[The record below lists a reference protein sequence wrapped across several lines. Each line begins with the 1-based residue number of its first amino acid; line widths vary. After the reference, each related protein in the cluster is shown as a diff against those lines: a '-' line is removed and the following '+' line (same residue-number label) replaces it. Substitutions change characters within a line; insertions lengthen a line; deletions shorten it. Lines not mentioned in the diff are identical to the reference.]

1 MIKVPTR
8 FSSEFVEEYYNIVS
22 DMVFLNK
29 ANEYNNDSQEYR
41 EFMFYLSQNFC
52 KIVTADFNELLDI
65 LTNINNLFP
74 VISEC
79 YNPKHF
85 FQGIELNQI
94 PSILEIISIHLR
106 GDANLNRIC
115 ALKNDAIREISFINR
130 NLQSHFVG
138 LYISELND
146 SNDACSIKS
155 CCKKIHATL
164 NDGYID
170 LEVMPEWVR
179 MLRNIISYESMPSEI
194 LRKIG
199 DELALDYC
207 PMCNESHVGNITD
220 DNRVYRQ
227 ALDHFLPKS
236 KYPIFS
242 LSIYNLIPCCNTC
255 NSLFKRDKDTLYPLH
270 ANPYIQGADEYVIFD
285 IEKLTLAMLY
295 KKEAGS
301 RVKFIATNTAVD
313 NNVKLFKLLGVYNK
327 RATKAE
333 IFRLMALFKS
343 YYENWSA
350 FMTYEEFLI
359 KVVNYD
365 RSKLPYEI
373 IYGKFKMDLLG
384 FMEEVNR

>member
-8 FSSEFVEEYYNIVS
+8 FSSEFVEEYYGIVS

-29 ANEYNNDSQEYR
+29 VNEYGNDSEEYR
-41 EFMFYLSQNFC
+41 EFMFYLSKNFC
-52 KIVTADFNELLDI
+52 KIITADFNELLDI
-65 LTNINNLFP
+65 LTDINNLFP
-74 VISEC
+74 VISEY

-85 FQGIELNQI
+85 FQGIDLNQI
-94 PSILEIISIHLR
+94 PSTVEIISIYLR
-106 GDANLNRIC
+106 GDDNLNRIC
-115 ALKNDAIREISFINR
+115 ELKSDAIREISFVNG

-138 LYISELND
+138 FYISKLND
-146 SNDACSIKS
+146 SNDARSIKS
-155 CCKKIHATL
+155 CCKKIHAAL
-164 NDGYID
+164 NDGNID

-179 MLRNIISYESMPSEI
+179 MLRNIMSYESMPSEI

-220 DNRVYRQ
+220 DNKVYRQ

-270 ANPYIQGADEYVIFD
+270 ANPYFQGADEYVIFD
-285 IEKLTLAMLY
+285 IEKLTSAMLY
-295 KKEAGS
+295 GNEAGS

-313 NNVKLFKLLGVYNK
+313 NNIKLFKLLGVYNK

-343 YYENWSA
+343 YYENWRA
-350 FMTYEEFLI
+350 FMTYDEFLI
-359 KVVNYD
+359 NVVNYD